1 MPHARETI
9 RNAAV
14 ALLTGLSTTGAR
26 VYKDRLQA
34 RPLETSELPCILV
47 TTGGETVEGSTVHAP
62 AVIQRELELQVIGVV
77 RALTGLDDTLD
88 DIALGGA
95 EVDDG
100 IPYKEHEL
108 RLVEDIRPSK
118 AVEHR
123 LDVLPPDVARLLQC
137 VEHDKALPAML
148 DHRKKK
154 DRTDVGLA

>member
-26 VYKDRLQA
+26 VYKDRLQS

-88 DIALGGA
+88 DIALEVETALSGGT
-95 EVDDG
+95 
-100 IPYKEHEL
+100 L
-108 RLVEDIRPSK
+108 STK
-118 AVEHR
+118 A
-123 LDVLPPDVARLLQC
+123 DVA
-137 VEHDKALPAML
+137 
-148 DHRKKK
+148 
-154 DRTDVGLA
+154 LASIDEPSFDGSVDMPVARQTMRFRVTYATAANAPGTLI

>member
-88 DIALGGA
+88 DIALEVETALSGGT
-95 EVDDG
+95 
-100 IPYKEHEL
+100 L
-108 RLVEDIRPSK
+108 STK
-118 AVEHR
+118 A
-123 LDVLPPDVARLLQC
+123 DVA
-137 VEHDKALPAML
+137 
-148 DHRKKK
+148 
-154 DRTDVGLA
+154 LASIDEPSFDGSVDMPVARQTMRFRVTYATAANAPGTLI